1 MICILVSAMK
11 DVREIAFQLS
21 HDYPAMFC
29 NKGGNFQ
36 GHIKVHT
43 NFSVARGW
51 SAGPRETGCFSSE
64 D

>member
-1 MICILVSAMK
+1 MK